1 MSAGSWIYIS
11 SQGIVEG
18 TYETY
23 AAAAYKDFDGTLKS
37 TLNVTDG
44 LGGMFGAQLLAITMN
59 EGVALIAEVE
69 EWRIHKCIET
79 KYLDI
84 KIIDIDEGIDK
95 AMDAKKNGKAISS
108 GVVCNVITLL
118 HRLVE

>member
-44 LGGMFGAQLLAITMN
+44 LVGMFGAQLLAITMN

-69 EWRIHKCIET
+69 EWRIHKRIET
-79 KYLDI
+79 KCLDI